1 MKTSDM
7 ITRSLPVLLW
17 LLLTACGNS
26 TEKNNA
32 IDSNDTN
39 DSNISRLYPVI
50 GESIV
55 VEPGDT
61 KNCVDLT
68 QFESYPDYTVQWTI
82 KTTRM
87 KTVANNAYSNYTVAH
102 SEKRDKG
109 IRSGQQRK
117 SYHLKVE
124 NKSLPVYYMYSAYT
138 LETDDYT
145 LGDYSGMLMR
155 KVTKNTRHISNPIS
169 IYGDKTIHMPND
181 TITTRYVPY
190 RLYRIKSCVGSIL
203 KQTYTENSEDHGYLV
218 EYYNKVVAIGERK
231 CVKAGCFDTV
241 HEHEIFKNNTGTSDT
256 QVWVDLKTGVLVR
269 VEGNIAD
276 AELIYISP
284 TRK

>member
-87 KTVANNAYSNYTVAH
+87 KTVANNSYSNYTIAH
-102 SEKRDKG
+102 SEKTNKG
-109 IRSGQQRK
+109 IQSGQQRK

-138 LETDDYT
+138 LEIDEYT
-145 LGDYSGMLMR
+145 LGDYNG
-155 KVTKNTRHISNPIS
+155 I
-169 IYGDKTIHMPND
+169 
-181 TITTRYVPY
+181 
-190 RLYRIKSCVGSIL
+190 
-203 KQTYTENSEDHGYLV
+203 
-218 EYYNKVVAIGERK
+218 
-231 CVKAGCFDTV
+231 
-241 HEHEIFKNNTGTSDT
+241 
-256 QVWVDLKTGVLVR
+256 
-269 VEGNIAD
+269 
-276 AELIYISP
+276 
-284 TRK
+284 